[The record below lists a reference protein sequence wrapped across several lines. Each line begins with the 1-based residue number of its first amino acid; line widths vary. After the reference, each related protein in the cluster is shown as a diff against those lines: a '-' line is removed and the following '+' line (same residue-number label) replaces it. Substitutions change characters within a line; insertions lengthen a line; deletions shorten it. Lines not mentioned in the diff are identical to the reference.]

1 MVPAITIAP
10 AAHMHI
16 PFWKKWISQ
25 VYPLTLE
32 TASSDQNPELA
43 VVLDRGR
50 LQLLSG
56 NAIYS
61 WDDLYHNFSIAFG
74 TIDLDE
80 ESIENVLVLGFGL
93 GSVPFILEKIFDRA
107 YHYTGVEWDETVAAL
122 ASKYTL
128 PRLNS
133 PIEIVSADAG
143 VFLDVTRQQ
152 FDLIAV
158 DIFEDDQTPVQFETV
173 DFLQTCATRLSPG
186 GLLMYNRLY
195 NSPLNIR
202 KTSRFFEEVFL
213 KAFPDGWKIDTGG
226 NWMLTARK
234 PQVAGQRA

>member
-1 MVPAITIAP
+1 
-10 AAHMHI
+10 MHI
-16 PFWKKWISQ
+16 PIWKKWLSQ

-61 WDDLYHNFSIAFG
+61 WDDLYHNFSLAFG
-74 TIDLDE
+74 TIDLDDA
-80 ESIENVLVLGFGL
+80 SIENVLVLGFGL
-93 GSVPFILEKIFDRA
+93 GSVPFILEKIFDKHYR
-107 YHYTGVEWDETVAAL
+107 YTGVEWDETVAAL

-128 PRLNS
+128 PRLRS
-133 PIEIVSADAG
+133 PIEIISADAG
-143 VFLDVTRQQ
+143 VFVEVTRQK

-158 DIFEDDQTPVQFETV
+158 DIFEDDHTPVQFATV
-173 DFLQTCATRLSPG
+173 DFLQSCAKRLSPG
-186 GLLMYNRLY
+186 GLLMYNCLY
-195 NSPLNIR
+195 NTPQNVR
-202 KTSRFFEEVFL
+202 KTGRFFEDVFL

-226 NWMLTARK
+226 NWMLAARK
-234 PQVAGQRA
+234 QSA